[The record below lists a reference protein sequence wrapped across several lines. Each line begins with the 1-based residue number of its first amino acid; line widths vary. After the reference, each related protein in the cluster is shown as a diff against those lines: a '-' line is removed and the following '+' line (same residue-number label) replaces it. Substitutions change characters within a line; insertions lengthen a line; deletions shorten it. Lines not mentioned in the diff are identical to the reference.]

1 MQTFEQ
7 MSKDTIDHYAKLAMT
22 PGWIDYTRHRV
33 KEMVADKS
41 GLWKDLPM
49 QIKQRIDELKNENR
63 T

>member
-1 MQTFEQ
+1 
-7 MSKDTIDHYAKLAMT
+7 MSKEIIDHYAKLAMN
-22 PGWIDYTRHRV
+22 PGWVDYTRHRV

>member
-1 MQTFEQ
+1 MQSFEQ
-7 MSKDTIDHYAKLAMT
+7 ISKEIIDHYAKLAMN
-22 PGWIDYTRHRV
+22 PGWIDYARHRV

-49 QIKQRIDELKNENR
+49 QVKERIDELKNENR

>member
-7 MSKDTIDHYAKLAMT
+7 MSKDIIDHYAKLAMA

>member
-7 MSKDTIDHYAKLAMT
+7 MSKDTIDHYAKLAMN
-22 PGWIDYTRHRV
+22 PGWVDYTRHRV

>member
-1 MQTFEQ
+1 MND
-7 MSKDTIDHYAKLAMT
+7 MADHYARLALE
-22 PGWIDYTRHRV
+22 PGWLDYVRHRV
-33 KEMVADKS
+33 KEMQQDSS

>member
-7 MSKDTIDHYAKLAMT
+7 MSKDIIDHYAKLAMN
-22 PGWIDYTRHRV
+22 PNWVDYTRHRV

-41 GLWKDLPM
+41 GLWTDLPM
-49 QIKQRIDELKNENR
+49 QVKQRIDELKNENR